1 MEITMSLLYLQEKC
15 GKRLKFV
22 NVQLC
27 VFTMEAT
34 SNVELNNYEEHAV
47 PFIITFKLELLEFYI
62 MSVITSM
69 FLT

>member
-1 MEITMSLLYLQEKC
+1 MSLLYLQEKC
-15 GKRLKFV
+15 VKWLKFE

-34 SNVELNNYEEHAV
+34 SNVELSTYQEHSL
-47 PFIITFKLELLEFYI
+47 PFIINFKLQFYI

-69 FLT
+69 CLL